1 MRNKKIKKLSLDK
14 IKIAQLDHLDK
25 FKGGLGTAPNS
36 TDPQIC
42 NTHPLLCELSVS
54 TKTLP
59 VGSDGIP

>member
-1 MRNKKIKKLSLDK
+1 MDK
-14 IKIAQLDHLDK
+14 IKIAKLDHLDK
-25 FKGGLGTAPNS
+25 FKGGLGRVPNP

-59 VGSDGIP
+59 VGSDSIP